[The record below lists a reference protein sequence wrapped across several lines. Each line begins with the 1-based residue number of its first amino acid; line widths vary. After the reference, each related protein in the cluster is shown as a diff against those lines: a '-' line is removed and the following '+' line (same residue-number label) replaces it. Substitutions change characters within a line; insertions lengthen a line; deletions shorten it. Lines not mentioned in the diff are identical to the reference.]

1 MDVYTMRTFEHFMSG
16 GAHAKEGLTDSSL
29 ELNDVVNIPR
39 VDGNFTLTSTILQ
52 EDHCDDNEQ
61 L

>member
-1 MDVYTMRTFEHFMSG
+1 MRTFEHFMSG
-16 GAHAKEGLTDSSL
+16 EAQAKEGLTDSSL
-29 ELNDVVNIPR
+29 ELNDVVNIPQ

>member
-1 MDVYTMRTFEHFMSG
+1 MRTFKHFMSG
-16 GAHAKEGLTDSSL
+16 GAPAKEDSSL

>member
-1 MDVYTMRTFEHFMSG
+1 MTSFEHFMSG
-16 GAHAKEGLTDSSL
+16 GAKEGLTDSSL